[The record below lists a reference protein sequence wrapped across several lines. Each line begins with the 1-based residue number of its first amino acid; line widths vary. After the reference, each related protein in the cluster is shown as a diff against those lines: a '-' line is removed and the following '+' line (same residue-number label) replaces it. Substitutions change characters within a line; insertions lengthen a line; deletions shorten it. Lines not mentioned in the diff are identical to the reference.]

1 MSKNN
6 LFKEIIELKRLY
18 KKCKKPIN
26 LHEPFLDFKDQNY
39 VKKSIK
45 NLSVSTAGKET
56 ILFEKELKKFTK
68 SKYILS
74 TNSGTSGLHL
84 ALLSLNIQK
93 DSEILM
99 PSINYIASANCS
111 LYSGFNPHFIDVKKN
126 SLGIDIE
133 SLEKYLKK
141 ISKISKKKCIN
152 IKNKKTI
159 AAIIVPHLFG
169 HIYEIERLVKLAKK
183 FYMFIIEDAAE
194 AFGSYYKNKHAGTF
208 GDIGVLS
215 FNGNKLITT
224 GGGGAVIFK
233 KKENYLKALKL
244 ATINKT
250 PHPFEYQYDKIGYN
264 YRIPSLNAALGL
276 SQLKKINSILKLKK
290 KIYLKIHSF
299 FHRSEV
305 FKILS
310 EPNYCKSNY
319 WLITIVLKK
328 NYTKFRDK
336 FIKESNKNKIILR
349 PVWRAIHKSAHLRK
363 FSKMNLKNTK
373 NLEKRII
380 NLPSSPYLNKF
391 LK

>member
-1 MSKNN
+1 MLKDN
-6 LFKEIIELKRLY
+6 LLKEIVNLKRFY
-18 KKCKKPIN
+18 KNCKKPIN
-26 LHEPFLDFKDQNY
+26 LHEPFIDIKDQNK
-39 VKKSIK
+39 VRKSLK
-45 NLSVSTAGKET
+45 NLSVSTVGKET
-56 ILFEKELKKFTK
+56 ILFENELKKFTK
-68 SKYILS
+68 SNYVLS

-84 ALLSLNIQK
+84 ALLSLNIK
-93 DSEILM
+93 KGSEILM

-111 LYSGFNPHFIDVKKN
+111 LYSGFNPHFIDVKTN
-126 SLGIDIE
+126 SFGIDVE

-141 ISKISKKKCIN
+141 ISKISKNKCIN

-169 HIYEIERLVKLAKK
+169 HIYEIEKLVKLSKK
-183 FYMFIIEDAAE
+183 FHLFIIEDAAE
-194 AFGSYYKNKHAGTF
+194 ALGSYYKNKHAGTF

-224 GGGGAVIFK
+224 GGGGAVMFK
-233 KKENYLKALKL
+233 NKENYLKALKL

-250 PHPFEYQYDKIGYN
+250 PHPFEYKYDKIGYN

-276 SQLKKINSILKLKK
+276 SQLKKINFILKIKK
-290 KIYLKIHSF
+290 KIYLKILSF
-299 FHRSEV
+299 FNRSEV

-319 WLITIVLKK
+319 WLITIVLKDD
-328 NYTKFRDK
+328 YIKFRDK
-336 FIKESNKNKIILR
+336 FIKESHKNKIKLR
-349 PVWRAIHKSAHLRK
+349 PVWRAIHKSAHLKK
-363 FSKMNLKNTK
+363 FNKMNLKNTN

-380 NLPSSPYLNKF
+380 NFPSSPYLNKF